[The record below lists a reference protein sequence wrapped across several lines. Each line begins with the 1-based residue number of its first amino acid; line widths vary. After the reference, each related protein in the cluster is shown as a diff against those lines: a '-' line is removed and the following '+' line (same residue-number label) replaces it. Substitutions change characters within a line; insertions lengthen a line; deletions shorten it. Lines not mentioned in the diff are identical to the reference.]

1 MGCQLALQIL
11 RHHAVIIGLNGQQ
24 AAFIGAEHRQGR
36 QIGGVLADHQISRF
50 QEDLARQIQSLLGT
64 ADDQDILR
72 RAGNSLP
79 CQALCQLLPQGQIAG
94 GGAVLQGRAALRAIN
109 LVGRLPHGLHWKG
122 FRRRQ
127 TARKRDDLLL
137 GGQSQR
143 LAQDFRIHL

>member
-50 QEDLARQIQSLLGT
+50 QKDLARQIQSLLGT

-72 RAGNSLP
+72 RAGNPLS

-109 LVGRLPHGLHWKG
+109 LVGRLPHGLHREG
-122 FRRRQ
+122 LRGGQ
-127 TARKRDDLLL
+127 TARKGNDLLL
-137 GGQSQR
+137 GGQSQG
-143 LAQDFRIHL
+143 LPHKGGVHL